1 MKSLRILVCAVATL
15 NLMACTAPPEF
26 QQNDVDQ
33 SFVPGSTTDFT
44 FESDGLELSGIFDL
58 PAKGDVNAIV
68 LIVHG
73 YGKTNVR
80 EWNAYADLR
89 QRFADIGIATA
100 VWDKPGQGQSE
111 GVFDINQSV
120 FSSAQEVLDAARYLR
135 AIGAPGADK
144 MGIWGVSRAG
154 WIAPIAISKD
164 PSLSFWISV
173 SGTTAE
179 DNFAYLLLSN
189 LLHMGGTE
197 EQVAVLADE
206 WRAGCE
212 IFRTDGSY
220 DAYLEA
226 TQNLRANTYIRN
238 MRGEWQ
244 TRLQFVAQQLNCS
257 AGSCKNT
264 DDDMCSYVFIEDFDT
279 MLSSLDID
287 MLAIF
292 GEKDLNVDWQKTRSL
307 YTSTIG
313 QNPDATL
320 FIASFPD
327 ADHNLNVS
335 ETGSIREMQ
344 AMTNPQKTEGYYDV
358 QIKWLKE
365 HVLPPSADQS
375 ID

>member
-1 MKSLRILVCAVATL
+1 M
-15 NLMACTAPPEF
+15 
-26 QQNDVDQ
+26 
-33 SFVPGSTTDFT
+33 
-44 FESDGLELSGIFDL
+44 
-58 PAKGDVNAIV
+58 
-68 LIVHG
+68 
-73 YGKTNVR
+73 
-80 EWNAYADLR
+80 
-89 QRFADIGIATA
+89 
-100 VWDKPGQGQSE
+100 
-111 GVFDINQSV
+111 
-120 FSSAQEVLDAARYLR
+120 
-135 AIGAPGADK
+135 
-144 MGIWGVSRAG
+144 
-154 WIAPIAISKD
+154 
-164 PSLSFWISV
+164 